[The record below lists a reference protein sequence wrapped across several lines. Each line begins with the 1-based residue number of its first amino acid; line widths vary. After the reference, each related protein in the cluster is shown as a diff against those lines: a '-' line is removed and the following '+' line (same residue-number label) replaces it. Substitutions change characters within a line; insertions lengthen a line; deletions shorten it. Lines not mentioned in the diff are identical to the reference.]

1 MSLSKKPIRLL
12 KCAVP
17 FCTSVGAN
25 GFFKFPA
32 CSARKAEWIK
42 CCGLTGHNVTLK
54 DRVCYEHF
62 ENWCFVNTI
71 HPNRRKFLR
80 PNAKP
85 EKNLP
90 LKNSY
95 DEIPELMQNKSVEL
109 DKNYHGMLHFKEEAV
124 PKSDTRNNGGFQL
137 LDFII
142 TELKSHM
149 TC

>member
-1 MSLSKKPIRLL
+1 M
-12 KCAVP
+12 P

-42 CCGLTGHNVTLK
+42 CCGLTGHNVTSK

-90 LKNSY
+90 LNHTEVRYYYKKGAIFQTFWKP
-95 DEIPELMQNKSVEL
+95 DCCTKSLFLV
-109 DKNYHGMLHFKEEAV
+109 D
-124 PKSDTRNNGGFQL
+124 
-137 LDFII
+137 
-142 TELKSHM
+142 
-149 TC
+149 

>member
-1 MSLSKKPIRLL
+1 MSVSKKPIRLL

-32 CSARKAEWIK
+32 CSARKAEWLK
-42 CCGLTGHNVTLK
+42 CCGLTGHNVTSK

-90 LKNSY
+90 LN
-95 DEIPELMQNKSVEL
+95 
-109 DKNYHGMLHFKEEAV
+109 H
-124 PKSDTRNNGGFQL
+124 
-137 LDFII
+137 
-142 TELKSHM
+142 TEVRYYYKKIVQAEFL
-149 TC
+149 